1 MSEVMVKPMRS
12 YMDRGVIRKAGGA
25 AYPVSAHLAKQLEA
39 RGLCCIVEAERP
51 KTPAGESPSASPA
64 AQASPQKTASESVSG
79 EQPRRRGRP
88 SAQTRHSD

>member
-1 MSEVMVKPMRS
+1 MSEVMVKPLRS

-25 AYPVSAHLAKQLEA
+25 AYPISAHLAKQLEA
-39 RGLCCIVEAERP
+39 RGLCCIVEAALP
-51 KTPAGESPSASPA
+51 KTPAGESPSVSPA
-64 AQASPQKTASESVSG
+64 AQVSLPKTASESGDG